1 MVNNNSKACL
11 IRPHILTEIHS
22 FRVEWNCSHLGASSS
37 TLASRWLVAICNKED
52 GWKRILSP
60 TDPPLQPS
68 FLFAFSL
75 SLSLF
80 LFKLSKSKDYIISI
94 YNRYYIVNVNYT
106 DGIKF
111 VAKVE
116 PTTLLLNIYPF

>member
-1 MVNNNSKACL
+1 MKADTVAD
-11 IRPHILTEIHS
+11 R
-22 FRVEWNCSHLGASSS
+22 SSPPTFLS
-37 TLASRWLVAICNKED
+37 L
-52 GWKRILSP
+52 RILSP
-60 TDPPLQPS
+60 
-68 FLFAFSL
+68 SL

-80 LFKLSKSKDYIISI
+80 QLLKSKDYIISI